1 MCDTTIGQNAIET
14 WKKKE
19 CSSFGYFSKAA
30 NFTVLLEQ
38 LMQSDS
44 SLIVNPSFL
53 PTVKG
58 LYKNPCTMKLT
69 WQLRSILFFDRVQL
83 DHCAVG
89 TNTRQL
95 VSQEI
100 PSRTRSQNLEPYEWL
115 HLEKKVD

>member
-58 LYKNPCTMKLT
+58 LYKKSLYNETYLVAKINSF
-69 WQLRSILFFDRVQL
+69 LR
-83 DHCAVG
+83 
-89 TNTRQL
+89 
-95 VSQEI
+95 
-100 PSRTRSQNLEPYEWL
+100 
-115 HLEKKVD
+115 